1 MPSTT
6 ALSLADR
13 RKIGQVRVLPGC
25 LVMRTLRELRLQRFG
40 WRRDRAQV
48 QSRPRAVEQ
57 EIDYGL
63 QLNFCG
69 ADTAVRTEVSG

>member
-13 RKIGQVRVLPGC
+13 RKIGQVRVLPGAYLC
-25 LVMRTLRELRLQRFG
+25 EGAAVYRVSAGAGT
-40 WRRDRAQV
+40 AQKL

-57 EIDYGL
+57 ESAYGA

-69 ADTAVRTEVSG
+69 AEGCVRTVVLG